1 MKIQFSENIWEQ
13 ITSLWNDKKRDT
25 DLNVVDEQVK
35 EMMRI
40 YFVCRRFVVAGK
52 KKMYNEDRAWKNIE
66 IRTRE
71 RGYRKIRSLLKYVA
85 VFVVGIFGIAFLLD
99 YLFELKMQMSKEQI
113 EVIASGNQ
121 KAELILAN
129 GKKIFLDSVMNTET
143 ATLSEMKFVNSIERG
158 KLSYQGDTVNKEFGF
173 HTLNVPQGGEYILQ
187 LPDGSCVW
195 LNSESSIRFPMH
207 FADDKRVVFLSGEAY
222 FEVAKNEKSPFQV
235 HVREGI
241 VTVLGTSFNV
251 SAYVDDEF
259 WETTLVEGKV
269 VVENAEEK
277 VEINPSE
284 QYTIDKKTGNG
295 VLKKV
300 DTYLYTSWID
310 GKFYFSAYAFED
322 IVKKLERWYDFTMNY
337 QDEGIKSMRFSGA
350 INKHKP
356 LSDILSF
363 LEKTTNICFEVSGKN
378 VSVKKIKKD
387 KS

>member
-13 ITSLWNDKKRDT
+13 ITSLWNDKKKDT
-25 DLNVVDEQVK
+25 DLNIVDEQVE

-40 YFVCRRFVVAGK
+40 YFVCRRFVVTGK

-85 VFVVGIFGIAFLLD
+85 VFVVGILGIAFLLD

-158 KLSYQGDTVNKEFGF
+158 KLNYQGDTVNKEFGF

-195 LNSESSIRFPMH
+195 LNSESSIRFPMR

-222 FEVAKNEKSPFQV
+222 FEVVKNEKSPFQV
-235 HVREGI
+235 HVREGV

-350 INKHKP
+350 INKHKS